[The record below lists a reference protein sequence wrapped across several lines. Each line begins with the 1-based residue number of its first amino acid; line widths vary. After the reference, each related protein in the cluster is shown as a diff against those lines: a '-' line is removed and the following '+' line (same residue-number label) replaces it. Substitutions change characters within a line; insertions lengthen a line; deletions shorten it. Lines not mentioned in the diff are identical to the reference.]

1 MIKKILLATF
11 LSSSFTLSADLYT
24 DTYMSRSG
32 IVFPHIDTGIPN
44 HINGEVLMNKR
55 VLYSTSVYFK
65 GGVLTESSRDALAGI
80 ISTIKMKRL
89 KSYYVSVIGHTADYT
104 NEYHIVPLNAWST
117 FWQNLGKKTMGRD
130 TLAASVNQRIQ
141 AVYDLLKEDSVN
153 PLKIYTENRMNRDP
167 ISTEAT
173 TEGRILN
180 QRVDVV
186 LYY

>member
-1 MIKKILLATF
+1 MIKKIILSIL
-11 LSSSFTLSADLYT
+11 LSSSLALSADLYT

-44 HINGEVLMNKR
+44 HINGQTLMNKR
-55 VLYSTSVYFK
+55 VLYSTPVYFK
-65 GGVLTESSRDALAGI
+65 GGVITESSRDALAGI
-80 ISTIKMKRL
+80 ISTVKMKRL

-104 NEYHIVPLNAWST
+104 NEYHVVPLNAWST

-141 AVYDLLKEDSVN
+141 TVYDLLKEDNVN
-153 PLKIYTENRMNRDP
+153 TTRIYTENRMNRDP
-167 ISTEAT
+167 VSTEAT
-173 TEGRILN
+173 AEGRMLN

>member
-1 MIKKILLATF
+1 MIKKIILSIL
-11 LSSSFTLSADLYT
+11 LSSSLALSADLYT

-44 HINGEVLMNKR
+44 HINGQTLMNKR
-55 VLYSTSVYFK
+55 VLYSTPVYFK
-65 GGVLTESSRDALAGI
+65 GGVITESSRDALAGI
-80 ISTIKMKRL
+80 ISTVKMKRL

-104 NEYHIVPLNAWST
+104 NEYHVVPLNAWST

-141 AVYDLLKEDSVN
+141 TVYDLLKEDNVN
-153 PLKIYTENRMNRDP
+153 TTRIYTENRMNRDP
-167 ISTEAT
+167 VSTEAT
-173 TEGRILN
+173 VEGRMLN